1 MLKIAIAK
9 GRVADKVSELLL
21 DTGAY
26 RNILDLK
33 SRKLIFIDKDK
44 EVEFFL
50 VKPSDVP
57 VYVGSGAAD
66 IGIVGKDVLMETQ
79 SQVYEIMDLKTCG
92 CRMVLAGPSEKSQAR
107 PAVRKI
113 ATKYPRIAAEYF
125 NRKAESVEIIKLDG
139 SIELAPIIG
148 LSDAIVD
155 IVESGRTLKENGL
168 IVYEEICSITA
179 RMIVNRV
186 SYKLKNSSINTFAA
200 AISNSIEGGETIAQ
214 NSVMGG

>member
-9 GRVADKVSELLL
+9 GRVADKVSRLLQ
-21 DTGAY
+21 DTSDY
-26 RNILDLK
+26 KDIIDLN
-33 SRKLIFIDKDK
+33 SRKLIFDDEEK

-66 IGIVGKDVLMETQ
+66 VGIVGKDVLMETE
-79 SQVYEIMDLKTCG
+79 SQVYEIMDLKTCS
-92 CRMVLAGPSEKSQAR
+92 CRMVLAGLPEGSRVR
-107 PAVRKI
+107 PIVRRI

-125 NRKAESVEIIKLDG
+125 GRKAEAVEIIKLDG

-168 IVYEEICSITA
+168 IVYEEICPITA

-186 SYKLKNSSINTFAA
+186 SYKLKYGSINTFAA
-200 AISNSIEGGETIAQ
+200 ALDAAVSPYRPVESEVFI
-214 NSVMGG
+214 